1 MIFSTT
7 IKALRGRRRWLK
19 IKRKY
24 SIYKSGI
31 YVIMMPDSDCEFNE
45 FALRHIDDFLNYR
58 KGNSVVILTTDKWV
72 ADNAKRFSERIAAV
86 ELITQHDYCY
96 YYCYYYH
103 YYYYGFSE
111 QFIMMSLQG
120 VYGKRLALLE
130 NMRGITKEDMVC
142 LGLYMIRNWVG
153 YEAQNG

>member
-24 SIYKSGI
+24 GVDKSGI

-86 ELITQHDYCY
+86 ELITLCDYDFY
-96 YYCYYYH
+96 HYYH
-103 YYYYGFSE
+103 YYYYYGFSE
-111 QFIMMSLQG
+111 RFIMMSLQG
-120 VYGKRLALLE
+120 GYGRRLALAE
-130 NMRGITKEDMVC
+130 NINGITKEDMVC
-142 LGLYMIRNWVG
+142 FGLYIIRNWKRV
-153 YEAQNG
+153 